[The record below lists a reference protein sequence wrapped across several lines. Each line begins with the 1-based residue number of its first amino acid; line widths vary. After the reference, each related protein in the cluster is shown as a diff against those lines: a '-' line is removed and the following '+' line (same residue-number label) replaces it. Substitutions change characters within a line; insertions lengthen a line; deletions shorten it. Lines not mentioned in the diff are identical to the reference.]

1 MCGVTKPSNAPVI
14 VMIYVD
20 DLLVGSIST
29 KGIDDV
35 RNALQETLKVRTTGS
50 LTNAS
55 GAGGTIVFLGRH
67 IIRPAGT
74 SEILLRVPPEYLK
87 ELFTNDPFCCELKPS
102 DKPPDLLGMLE
113 AGVKDPK
120 LVEPLSD
127 EAAARYKRIIG
138 KLSWSGQSRPDHA
151 RFLSILA
158 TGQATPT
165 NLHENALRKYLRYVR
180 SQLHL
185 FQRFP
190 AGKPVLP
197 EYDELSG
204 VSDASWGSS
213 DLENRR
219 STSGG
224 LIFWKGSMIKG
235 YSRLQGCITL
245 SSCEAEIIAVCQLA
259 QECLGVRHVTEFLES
274 FGDRNMLLKL
284 STKEFQELKFD
295 EISNLGD
302 HYPIVIFTDSQACIG
317 ALNNQGLSRRV
328 RHMSIAVCYIQA
340 LKDCGNLTIEW
351 LPGSK
356 CTADLLTKVLPVEV
370 NNFHRS
376 QIGILEI
383 VGQEEWQLVI
393 NKELK
398 KKGKKSD
405 VQTTDVQ
412 DEIPSTEDLATF
424 SAKKGL
430 PVEGLESFENLLQ
443 RVGIE
448 VQAGKV
454 THVIVELCTSSNAG
468 LSQGIDSTRSS
479 SCAVIPITKE
489 IDLHRV
495 SKVLVS
501 WIVCLKELQPG
512 VVFLGWASPP
522 CTGGSPV
529 LHLIQQPRR
538 GEIQSEHL
546 KEFEDLMIQIHQVL
560 TVCQIRVLEMSQ
572 RCSYWKDESVQS
584 FCRVH
589 EMRFVQD
596 IARCAYVNE
605 KVPALHQYRL
615 VSSRSLFMPKECNCK
630 NHMSLNDQHLGS
642 LGE

>member
-1 MCGVTKPSNAPVI
+1 MSEVSFTCSK
-14 VMIYVD
+14 
-20 DLLVGSIST
+20 GS
-29 KGIDDV
+29 
-35 RNALQETLKVRTTGS
+35 LQET
-50 LTNAS
+50 
-55 GAGGTIVFLGRH
+55 
-67 IIRPAGT
+67 
-74 SEILLRVPPEYLK
+74 
-87 ELFTNDPFCCELKPS
+87 
-102 DKPPDLLGMLE
+102 
-113 AGVKDPK
+113 
-120 LVEPLSD
+120 
-127 EAAARYKRIIG
+127 
-138 KLSWSGQSRPDHA
+138 
-151 RFLSILA
+151 
-158 TGQATPT
+158 
-165 NLHENALRKYLRYVR
+165 
-180 SQLHL
+180 
-185 FQRFP
+185 
-190 AGKPVLP
+190 PVLP

-479 SCAVIPITKE
+479 SCAVIPITKR
-489 IDLHRV
+489 D
-495 SKVLVS
+495 
-501 WIVCLKELQPG
+501 
-512 VVFLGWASPP
+512 
-522 CTGGSPV
+522 
-529 LHLIQQPRR
+529 
-538 GEIQSEHL
+538 
-546 KEFEDLMIQIHQVL
+546 
-560 TVCQIRVLEMSQ
+560 
-572 RCSYWKDESVQS
+572 
-584 FCRVH
+584 
-589 EMRFVQD
+589 
-596 IARCAYVNE
+596 
-605 KVPALHQYRL
+605 
-615 VSSRSLFMPKECNCK
+615 
-630 NHMSLNDQHLGS
+630 
-642 LGE
+642 